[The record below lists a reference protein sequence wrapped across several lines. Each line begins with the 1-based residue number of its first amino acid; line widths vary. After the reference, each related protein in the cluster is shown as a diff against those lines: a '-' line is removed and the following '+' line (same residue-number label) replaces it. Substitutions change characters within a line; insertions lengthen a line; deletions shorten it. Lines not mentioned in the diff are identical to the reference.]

1 MTGGKYLKR
10 KIIIRTILAITLI
23 LIGIFL
29 YVIGQEHK
37 LLIDNKDIIINENTY
52 TANTDYIIWL
62 DNREIGVI
70 EKDERIVAKVTGVSH
85 KIVIEAINDKVA
97 SGKKFEKVFKFKNNE
112 VAVINIPAI
121 INDLNEWINK
131 SIRS

>member
-23 LIGIFL
+23 LFGIFL
-29 YVIGQEHK
+29 YVNGQEHK

-52 TANTDYIIWL
+52 TADTDYIIWL